1 MARARG
7 PAGSKRKLGLWLKE
21 QRTKAGLTGKQV
33 ANELGCGDPKVFR
46 MEGGH
51 AVPSKLELD
60 HLFELFG
67 VEDDRERDLIRQLAA
82 DAKSRHWTSEFESVM
97 PPKFDIYVGREED
110 ATSVRVYET
119 HLIQGLLQTED
130 HMRPLLTATN
140 PQEPASDVERLVE
153 FRKRRQRILV
163 RDPDP
168 LNLWV
173 VMDEAAIRR
182 PVGGAE
188 VHRAQLQHLLDLT
201 SMPNVNI
208 QVIPESVGAHAGL
221 SGPFSILE
229 FEPDE
234 PEMIYIEGQGG
245 NLYLDKAREIRRHK
259 QLWNHI
265 VDVAMSTAA
274 TTRYIKKVMEEL
286 PS

>member
-21 QRTKAGLTGKQV
+21 QRTNSGLTGKQV

-60 HLFELFG
+60 RLFDIFG
-67 VEDDRERDLIRQLAA
+67 VSDDQERDLIRQLTA
-82 DAKSRHWTSEFESVM
+82 DAKSRHWTSDFESVM

-110 ATSVRVYET
+110 ASSIYVYET
-119 HLIQGLLQTED
+119 HLIQGLLQTQD
-130 HMRPLLTATN
+130 HMRALLTATN
-140 PQEPASDVERLVE
+140 PQDGPEDVERLVE
-153 FRKRRQRILV
+153 FRTRRQQILD
-163 RDPDP
+163 REPEP
-168 LNLWV
+168 PSLWV
-173 VMDEAAIRR
+173 VMDEAVLRR

-188 VHRAQLQHLLDLT
+188 VHRRQLQHLLQIT
-201 SMPNVNI
+201 QKPNVNL
-208 QVIPESVGAHAGL
+208 QVIPESIGAHAGL

-234 PEMIYIEGQGG
+234 PTMIYIEGQGG
-245 NLYLDKAREIRRHK
+245 NLYLDKPREVRRHK
-259 QLWNHI
+259 LLWNHI
-265 VDVAMSTAA
+265 VDVASPTATSTQL
-274 TTRYIKKVMEEL
+274 IKKAMED
-286 PS
+286 PSL

>member
-21 QRTKAGLTGKQV
+21 QRTKAGFTGKQV

-51 AVPSKLELD
+51 AIPSKLELD
-60 HLFELFG
+60 HLFELFQ
-67 VEDDRERDLIRQLAA
+67 VDDQRERELIRQLAA
-82 DAKSRHWTSEFESVM
+82 DAKSRHWTTDFESVM

-110 ATSVRVYET
+110 ATSLRVYET
-119 HLIQGLLQTED
+119 HLMHGLLQIEG
-130 HMRPLLTATN
+130 HMRPLLAATN
-140 PQEPASDVERLVE
+140 PQEPAEDVERLVE
-153 FRKRRQRILV
+153 FRTRRQLV
-163 RDPDP
+163 LTREPDP

-173 VMDEAAIRR
+173 VMDETVVRR
-182 PVGGAE
+182 PIGGTQ
-188 VHRAQLQHLLDLT
+188 VHREQLQHLLKIT
-201 SMPNVNI
+201 ERPNVNI
-208 QVIPESVGAHAGL
+208 QIIPESVGAHAGL
-221 SGPFSILE
+221 SGPFTILD

-265 VDVAMSTAA
+265 VDVAMSTAQSKQ
-274 TTRYIKKVMEEL
+274 YIKKVMEDL

>member
-1 MARARG
+1 MARTRG

-21 QRTKAGLTGKQV
+21 QRTATGLTGKQV

-67 VEDDRERDLIRQLAA
+67 VEDPQERELIRQLTA
-82 DAKSRHWTSEFESVM
+82 DAKSRHWTSDFESVM

-110 ATSVRVYET
+110 ATSIYVYET
-119 HLIQGLLQTED
+119 HLVQGLLQTQD
-130 HMRPLLTATN
+130 HMRSLLAATN
-140 PQEPASDVERLVE
+140 PQDAPQDVERLVE
-153 FRKRRQRILV
+153 FRTRRQQILD

-173 VMDEAAIRR
+173 VMDEAALRR
-182 PVGGAE
+182 QVGGPE
-188 VHRAQLQHLLDLT
+188 VHRAQLEHLLVVT
-201 SMPNVNI
+201 QKPNVNL

-229 FEPDE
+229 FEADE
-234 PEMIYIEGQGG
+234 PSMIYIEGQGG
-245 NLYLDKAREIRRHK
+245 NLYLDKPREIRRHK

-265 VDVAMSTAA
+265 VDVATPTAA
-274 TTRYIKKVMEEL
+274 SARYIKKLMEEL